1 MLVSQREPRWWY
13 MEIPRTGTTTIDRGL
28 RRVFPH
34 AVAIYQKHWPILPP
48 IEFAVAT
55 SIVSIRNPYSRAVSC
70 WQFFT
75 KPGEVSFVDWLRQ
88 RQEHGFTDIQIEAR
102 PQTFWYTLRTQWNAV
117 IRQESLDDDF
127 WATVRKI
134 DPQIKPDYLKRFN
147 DINGPWVNRVQARVN
162 RDRPWQAYYD
172 SETIDLVQRI
182 YSEDFRILAEYYP
195 LAFTG

>member
-34 AVAIYQKHWPILPP
+34 AVGIYQKHWPILPP
-48 IEFAVAT
+48 IEFSAAT

-75 KPGEVSFVDWLRQ
+75 RPGEISFVDWLRQ
-88 RQEHGFTDIQIEAR
+88 QQDCRFVDRYIEAR
-102 PQTFWYTLRTQWNAV
+102 PQAFWYTLRPRWNAV

-127 WATVRKI
+127 WNTVKKI
-134 DPQIKPDYLKRFN
+134 DAQIKPDYLERFN
-147 DINGPWVNRVQARVN
+147 DINGPWVNRVQVRVK

-172 SETIDLVQRI
+172 SETIDLVQRV
-182 YSEDFRILAEYYP
+182 YSEDFRVLAEYYP